1 MTDAL
6 ARSARRVAT
15 PSVRVRYAETD
26 QMGVVYHAHYLAWC
40 DVARTDHLRQAGVSY
55 RELEEQG
62 LRLAVTE
69 AMVRYRAP
77 ARYDDLIRLR
87 CWVRDV
93 ASRRV
98 VFGYVIERAA
108 DDARLA
114 TAHTTLI
121 SLDSRHALS
130 TIPEHVR
137 SRLTVTPDPV
147 RL

>member
-1 MTDAL
+1 
-6 ARSARRVAT
+6 
-15 PSVRVRYAETD
+15 
-26 QMGVVYHAHYLAWC
+26 MGVVYHAHYLVWC

-69 AMVRYRAP
+69 AGVKYRAP
-77 ARYDDLIRLR
+77 ARYDDQIRIR
-87 CWVRDV
+87 CWVRDL

-108 DDARLA
+108 DGLRLA

-121 SLDSRHALS
+121 SLDSRHGLS
-130 TIPEHVR
+130 TIPHHVR
-137 SRLTVTPDPV
+137 SHLLVMPDPV